1 MIKGVHNFHH
11 SDSHCSNK
19 ANDMSKFSAWF
30 IKAYKRWSRSQPG
43 EEDFLTFCDLLGYS
57 PAKVMEWL
65 HGESFPEG
73 PEVLSIAG
81 ILGVNVYEVLD
92 LQKPDP
98 ELLQIFY
105 SFSHLTGEYRS
116 KLAHALWEAQGELGR
131 KGIVVHSEEAKQILF
146 QVFKKQG
153 FKSPDD

>member
-1 MIKGVHNFHH
+1 
-11 SDSHCSNK
+11 
-19 ANDMSKFSAWF
+19 MSKFSAWF
-30 IKAYKRWSRSQPG
+30 NKAYTRWSRSQPG

-57 PAKVMEWL
+57 PAKVLEWL
-65 HGESFPEG
+65 HGESVPKG

-98 ELLQIFY
+98 ELLKIFH

-116 KLAHALWEAQGELGR
+116 NLAHALWEAQ
-131 KGIVVHSEEAKQILF
+131 SEMVQKSVTAKSDDAKNILTKI
-146 QVFKKQG
+146 FKKWG
-153 FKSPDD
+153 FENKIN